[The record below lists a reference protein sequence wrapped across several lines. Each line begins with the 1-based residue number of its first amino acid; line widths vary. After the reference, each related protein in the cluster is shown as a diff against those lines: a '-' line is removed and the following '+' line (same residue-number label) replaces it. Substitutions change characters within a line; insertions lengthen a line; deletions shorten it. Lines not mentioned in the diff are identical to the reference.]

1 MSAQGFVL
9 GMNET
14 SKLNAGRGAAV
25 RVRAGCAWPTRH
37 KDSKDRIVNT
47 GGALPLGGAGA
58 AVITAYQPAL
68 LELYR
73 QDPVAVREQ
82 ITRRAHRARN
92 EDIRAFFARL
102 FC

>member
-1 MSAQGFVL
+1 
-9 GMNET
+9 MNET
-14 SKLNAGRGAAV
+14 STLNAGRGAAV
-25 RVRAGCAWPTRH
+25 RVRSGDVWLTRH
-37 KDSKDRIVNT
+37 NEPKDHILNT

>member
-14 SKLNAGRGAAV
+14 LTLNAERGATV
-25 RVRAGCAWPTRH
+25 RVRSGDVWLTQHNDP
-37 KDSKDRIVNT
+37 KDHMLKT
-47 GGALPLGGAGA
+47 GHAVPLGGGGA
-58 AVITAYQPAL
+58 TLITAYQPTL

-82 ITRRAHRARN
+82 ITRSAHRARN
-92 EDIRAFFARL
+92 EDIRAFFARF